1 MAISKRRGRWIVD
14 YYIFGQRK
22 TPSFDTKAQA
32 ESFWREVLLREID
45 NKVGFK
51 KVNTVSVSEAINQY
65 LQTISAKKE
74 QATQL
79 VDRHALNNFKNE
91 FGDFHVQ
98 AIQLQH
104 LERYQTILLHK
115 KIKASS
121 VNRKFNVIKHFFRK
135 CNEWK
140 YCAENPAINLS
151 KLKEDIIIRRP
162 LQLEEVDRVT
172 DSLPLWAARPF
183 YFAAKTGVR
192 RSGICNFTW
201 NSVDFENRIFKI
213 YSKKGGIT
221 KEVALPMTKDIY
233 ALLLE
238 LWNEKVK
245 SNHKLEFVF
254 LNAEGNRILP
264 STLTKKLFSIRKK
277 SGVDNAGM
285 HIARHTIL
293 TDLSL
298 SNQSGS
304 IIQKVAG
311 HSSLNTSQKYLHHN
325 NNDVRQALEQLENE
339 RPLQRPLKM
348 PLKIVGHG
356 S

>member
-14 YYIFGQRK
+14 YYLFGKRK
-22 TPSFDTKAQA
+22 TPSFETKAQA
-32 ESFWREVLLREID
+32 EAFWREILLREID

-51 KVNTVSVSEAINQY
+51 KINTISVTEAIVQY
-65 LQTISAKKE
+65 LETISPKKE
-74 QATQL
+74 LATQL
-79 VDRHALNNFKNE
+79 VDSHALKNFKTV
-91 FGDFHVQ
+91 FGDFYVQ

-104 LERYQTILLHK
+104 LEQYQTLLLQK

-135 CNEWK
+135 CAEWK
-140 YCAENPAINLS
+140 YCVENPALNLS
-151 KLKEDIIIRRP
+151 KLKEEIVVRRP
-162 LQLEEVDRVT
+162 LQMGQVDSIT
-172 DSLPLWAARPF
+172 EALPIWAARPF
-183 YFAAKTGVR
+183 YFAAKTGIR

-201 NSVDFENRIFKI
+201 NSVDFENKSFKI
-213 YSKKGGIT
+213 YSKKGGVA
-221 KEVALPMTKDIY
+221 KEVHLPMTNDIF
-233 ALLLE
+233 AFLLE
-238 LWNEKVK
+238 LWNEKIK
-245 SNHKLEFVF
+245 SKSKVEFVF
-254 LNAEGNRILP
+254 LNANGNKILP

-277 SGVDNAGM
+277 SGVENAGM

-325 NNDVRQALEQLENE
+325 NKDVRQALEQLEYDK
-339 RPLQRPLKM
+339 PLQV
-348 PLKIVGHG
+348 PLKIVSHG